1 MLAISKVGNV
11 QMMNFFAM
19 RAMKDLNFTLNDALL
34 FINTSGKVSVVPWTT
49 QNCGG
54 WGLQ

>member
-1 MLAISKVGNV
+1 
-11 QMMNFFAM
+11 
-19 RAMKDLNFTLNDALL
+19 MKDLNFTLNDALL

-49 QNCGG
+49 QNCEG